1 MDKFQAMQV
10 FVRVVDSNSFSKAA
24 EILEIPRTSV
34 SNIVQNL
41 KSELGVQ
48 LMQRTTRKLSLTPEG
63 AEYYERCMRLL
74 ADLEDMESSIAFG
87 GKPPRGKLRVDM
99 PPSVAKAIILP
110 ALSEFRGRYPDIE
123 ITMGATDRTVD
134 LIEDGIDCVIR
145 TGKLEEFN
153 LVTRRVGS
161 FTLATCAT
169 PEYLAK
175 YGEPTTLQEL
185 ERHAA
190 VNYFFSR
197 SGRIR
202 PFVFSAGGAAGRA
215 QVGYRGLHDRRR
227 HSSCL
232 RPAGP
237 GHFSVGELH
246 GCRARAGRAPQGN
259 FDRHARGAGSNLRPL
274 SASGA
279 PIAQGPCVRG
289 LGGRSFG
296 ALSVDLRRA
305 ARDCRMQPTSS
316 GGCGRF
322 SRLVAFGRKATF
334 RRRERR

>member
-41 KSELGVQ
+41 ESELGVR
-48 LMQRTTRKLSLTPEG
+48 LMHRTTRKLSLTPEG

-145 TGKLEEFN
+145 TGKLEESN

-185 ERHAA
+185 ERYAA
-190 VNYFFSR
+190 VNYYFSR

-202 PFVFSAGGAAGRA
+202 PFVFSAGGQ
-215 QVGYRGLHDRRR
+215 QVELKLDTAVSMTDADTHLACGLQGLGIFQSANFMVVEH
-227 HSSCL
+227 
-232 RPAGP
+232 
-237 GHFSVGELH
+237 V
-246 GCRARAGRAPQGN
+246 RAGRLKEILIDMLAAPVPI
-259 FDRHARGAGSNLRPL
+259 FVLYPHRAHLSPKVRVFVDWVAEVLERCPL
-274 SASGA
+274 TSGA
-279 PIAQGPCVRG
+279 QRATAGCSPPAPGAAAVSPPSRLRAQGHIPP
-289 LGGRSFG
+289 
-296 ALSVDLRRA
+296 A
-305 ARDCRMQPTSS
+305 
-316 GGCGRF
+316 
-322 SRLVAFGRKATF
+322 
-334 RRRERR
+334 